1 MEESVKQAAQYSPL
15 VLAYLGDAVYEL
27 YIRERILARGNQP
40 VNRMHGQTVHYVKA
54 ETQAK
59 LARYLEP
66 GLTGEESS
74 VFRRGRNAHANTMA
88 KNASMID
95 YRFATAFEAL
105 VGYWKLSG
113 QEERFRAL
121 LTAALA
127 ALEEEERQAH
137 ERKRN

>member
-27 YIRERILARGNQP
+27 YIRERILAGGNQP
-40 VNRMHGQTVHYVKA
+40 VNRMHGKAVHFVKA

-59 LARYLEP
+59 LLRYLEP
-66 GLTGEESS
+66 ELTEAESGIL
-74 VFRRGRNAHANTMA
+74 RRGRNAHANTMA

-95 YRFATAFEAL
+95 YRRATAFEAL

>member
-66 GLTGEESS
+66 GLTG
-74 VFRRGRNAHANTMA
+74 GREQCLPPGTECAREYNGKKCKH
-88 KNASMID
+88 D
-95 YRFATAFEAL
+95 
-105 VGYWKLSG
+105 
-113 QEERFRAL
+113 
-121 LTAALA
+121 
-127 ALEEEERQAH
+127 
-137 ERKRN
+137 

>member
-1 MEESVKQAAQYSPL
+1 MEESVNKAAQYSPL

-27 YIRERILARGNQP
+27 FIRERIVAAGNRP
-40 VNRMHGQTVHYVKA
+40 VNRMHGMAVHFVKA

-59 LARYLEP
+59 LLRYLEAE
-66 GLTGEESS
+66 LTEAESGI
-74 VFRRGRNAHANTMA
+74 VRRGRNAHANTMA

-95 YRFATAFEAL
+95 YRRATAFEAL

-113 QEERFRAL
+113 QEERFQAL
-121 LTAALA
+121 LNQALA
-127 ALEEEERQAH
+127 AFEEEERQAH